1 MKIKLTTEQTIKGKD
16 QDPGDEVIV
25 NKDLGER
32 LIEEGWAESLEDR
45 VIEETE
51 NRVIE
56 QPKNRMSAIRY
67 SGHKKIF
74 QGTNGKTYV
83 QQGADYVEIEE

>member
-1 MKIKLTTEQTIKGKD
+1 MKIKLTTEQTIKSKD
-16 QDPGDEVIV
+16 HATGDEVIV

-32 LIEEGWAESLEDR
+32 LIEAGWAERL
-45 VIEETE
+45 IEEPD

-56 QPKNRMSAIRY
+56 HPENRMKAVRF
-67 SGHKKIF
+67 SGHRKIF
-74 QGTNGKTYV
+74 QGTNGKKYV